1 MGGDYNYTTFSGR
14 HRERALNGSF
24 VEVQAVR
31 QGGTTG
37 RKLFF
42 ATTEIIEVPLDEHG
56 HADADHVTEVRSL
69 IEVVLHKGEECQVR
83 SERAGH
89 SSQRSG
95 SRSEFKWAA
104 VHRSTAQ
111 ALVWPL
117 E

>member
-1 MGGDYNYTTFSGR
+1 MGDPVGWLLKHEPSEGGGDGNWTCEREPEVMGDYNYTTFSGR
-14 HRERALNGSF
+14 HRERALNASF

-83 SERAGH
+83 
-89 SSQRSG
+89 
-95 SRSEFKWAA
+95 
-104 VHRSTAQ
+104 
-111 ALVWPL
+111 
-117 E
+117 